1 MGRRNRENGRRNKS
15 KQKGRRQRRGKKRF
29 RKPNQIKLRDRL
41 VTQYP
46 HYGVSDNSALWE
58 RARRQSVADTLCHS
72 GRKIWKK
79 NKSELNEEDA

>member
-1 MGRRNRENGRRNKS
+1 MGEGTSQNKRVGG
-15 KQKGRRQRRGKKRF
+15 KEGKKRF
-29 RKPNQIKLRDRL
+29 RKPNQIKRRDRL

-79 NKSELNEEDA
+79 RQV